1 MQTDRP
7 VLNKLFAAR
16 RDMLCG
22 DSLFAV
28 IIFAVV
34 ALFLVNLGASVWRN
48 MVFQQGIEEKASV
61 RRTKAVGS
69 VLAKAAESLMGAN
82 ELSMLRRT
90 VAETALEHGMRTC
103 RIILPNGAILADAD
117 PASITL
123 IELPVSWDGEVPAY
137 AEEFARRTARFSVP
151 ADGPGQG
158 QRHVEDRGGRR

>member
-1 MQTDRP
+1 
-7 VLNKLFAAR
+7 
-16 RDMLCG
+16 MLCG